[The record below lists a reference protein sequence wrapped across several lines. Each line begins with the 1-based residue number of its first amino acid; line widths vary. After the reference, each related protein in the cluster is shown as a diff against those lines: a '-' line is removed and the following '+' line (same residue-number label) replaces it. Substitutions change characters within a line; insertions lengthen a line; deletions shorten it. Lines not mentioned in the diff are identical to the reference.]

1 MSLFTNTTTNGTSIT
16 AENAIEQYEEPKA
29 LYIFRLTLFSV
40 IISASLIGNSMVCY
54 AVCTIPSRKPLSYH
68 LVANMAFAEILSS
81 VCLAVMFA
89 SWQNPTDVVLQEAA
103 CILNPLQVVALLVVI
118 YSLAAIAF
126 YRYRF
131 IVNSLPRGPFVKKI
145 TILTI
150 SGLWLLSFA
159 IACPFFFGLRFRN
172 GVCIELPV
180 VNNEYY
186 VIIRFILN
194 YALPYVIMLASYG
207 AVAWNLNRRI
217 GQIEKRTRNSTVASI
232 DQNQAELEVMQ
243 DNEQQRYTPCEE
255 NETKKRMVEQKSRR
269 GTKHETTDLE
279 RDLLK
284 MIFVLI
290 ITFVVCY
297 FPYQAHY
304 VWERVCNIT
313 AYQFKYHQLFIDYNF
328 ILICLPSALH
338 PLCYGTM
345 NSFFAKAFSKII
357 LCKSVQS

>member
-1 MSLFTNTTTNGTSIT
+1 MPSSNYTNITNSTEPSSIG
-16 AENAIEQYEEPKA
+16 ANIWVEQYEESKA
-29 LYIFRLTLFSV
+29 LHIFRLTLFSV
-40 IISASLIGNSMVCY
+40 IISASIIGNSMVCY

-89 SWQNPTDVVLQEAA
+89 SGQNPTDVVLQEAA
-103 CILNPLQVVALLVVI
+103 CILNPFQVIALLVVI

-131 IVNSLPRGPFVKKI
+131 IVNPLPRTPSSVKTI

-159 IACPFFFGLRFRN
+159 IACPYFFGLRFRN
-172 GVCIELPV
+172 GNCEELSF
-180 VNNEYY
+180 VNNRSY
-186 VIIRFILN
+186 VAIRFILN

-207 AVAWNLNRRI
+207 AVAWNLKMRIVQINERNRTSTAESSCVVQIEDQMELKDLGEETRMKERKSVVFDQNNRRDSKPENTDP
-217 GQIEKRTRNSTVASI
+217 EK
-232 DQNQAELEVMQ
+232 
-243 DNEQQRYTPCEE
+243 
-255 NETKKRMVEQKSRR
+255 
-269 GTKHETTDLE
+269 
-279 RDLLK
+279 DLLK
-284 MIFVLI
+284 MIFMLI
-290 ITFVVCY
+290 IIYVVCY

-313 AYQFKYHQLFIDYNF
+313 EYQFRYHQLFIDYNF

-357 LCKSVQS
+357 LCRS

>member
-1 MSLFTNTTTNGTSIT
+1 MSLFTNTTINGINTST
-16 AENAIEQYEEPKA
+16 VSAIEQYEEPKA

-131 IVNSLPRGPFVKKI
+131 IVNPLPRGPSVKKI

-159 IACPFFFGLRFRN
+159 IACPYFFGLRFRN
-172 GVCIELPV
+172 GECIELPV
-180 VNNEYY
+180 ANNEYY

-207 AVAWNLNRRI
+207 AVAWNLRRRI
-217 GQIEKRTRNSTVASI
+217 VQINERN
-232 DQNQAELEVMQ
+232 
-243 DNEQQRYTPCEE
+243 
-255 NETKKRMVEQKSRR
+255 
-269 GTKHETTDLE
+269 
-279 RDLLK
+279 RDLNVSSSCVVETELREFRDGAR
-284 MIFVLI
+284 MRNEEMFCSNR
-290 ITFVVCY
+290 ITEETVN
-297 FPYQAHY
+297 PKTQT
-304 VWERVCNIT
+304 R
-313 AYQFKYHQLFIDYNF
+313 
-328 ILICLPSALH
+328 
-338 PLCYGTM
+338 
-345 NSFFAKAFSKII
+345 
-357 LCKSVQS
+357 